1 MTDIETA
8 LRAVPPV
15 LVCQQF
21 HVHASDDCYAIDYP
35 ALAAVVQGM
44 VEEKEGQRQAWE
56 DTAAQAYRNTDY
68 YRSLVR
74 EIGMMIGSAPYIAD
88 DGTVNDDV
96 LCAKVP
102 ELIPPTL
109 AEQAWEIAQ
118 LTAILTD
125 VTADAN
131 LMEEEIERLRE
142 TFQSIAE
149 YWNGHENCGAMHD
162 ACQEI
167 TKRARAALRATP
179 EVGPADLS

>member
-74 EIGMMIGSAPYIAD
+74 EIGMMIGSAAYIAD

-102 ELIPPTL
+102 ELIRTTL
-109 AEQAWEIAQ
+109 AEQAR
-118 LTAILTD
+118 
-125 VTADAN
+125 
-131 LMEEEIERLRE
+131 EIERLRAVLADIEWIPDHEMDYLFCPACDE
-142 TFQSIAE
+142 TKPVRGTRHAPD
-149 YWNGHENCGAMHD
+149 CPLAV
-162 ACQEI
+162 
-167 TKRARAALRATP
+167 ALR
-179 EVGPADLS
+179 